1 MNMGKELSNGKMDKE
16 AIKHTIQTK
25 YLNSYKVIVAGGRDF
40 DNYEFLKEKLDEI
53 SKMAQ
58 EKIRE
63 ITNSQELNDLKVKV
77 LGKKGELTE
86 ILKGM
91 GQIAAEQ
98 RPVVGS
104 MINNVRKEIEEL
116 ISNKEEEFKQKEL
129 KEKLEKEKIDVTL
142 PAKKVKRGSKHP
154 LNRIIEEVEDL
165 FVSMGYDVVSGPE
178 LETDE
183 YCFERLNLPKGHPA
197 RDMQDSFYITEEY
210 LLRTQTSAVQA
221 RTMMANEE
229 KSPIRVICPGK
240 TYRKEDDAT
249 HSHQFNQVE
258 GLVIDKNITFADL
271 KGTLEVFMKHML
283 GENTE
288 LRFRPSYFP
297 FTEPSYEVDV
307 TCFKCGGKGCNLCK
321 QTGWIELLG
330 SGMVHPNVLKMN
342 GYDPEKY
349 SGFAFGTGLDR
360 LAMFK
365 YGITDMRL
373 LYTNDVRFLSQFD
386 RKD

>member
-1 MNMGKELSNGKMDKE
+1 M
-16 AIKHTIQTK
+16 
-25 YLNSYKVIVAGGRDF
+25 
-40 DNYEFLKEKLDEI
+40 KEKLEEI
-53 SKMAQ
+53 SKLTK
-58 EKIRE
+58 EKVE
-63 ITNSQELNDLKVKV
+63 QITTSQELKELKAKV
-77 LGKKGELTE
+77 LGKKSELTE
-86 ILKGM
+86 ILRGM
-91 GQIAAEQ
+91 GQIAAGQ
-98 RPVVGS
+98 RPVVGELV
-104 MINNVRKEIEEL
+104 NKVRTEIEEM
-116 ISNKEEEFKQKEL
+116 IDSKEKEFEEAEL
-129 KEKLEKEKIDVTL
+129 KRKLEAEKIDITL
-142 PAKKVKRGSKHP
+142 PATRIKRGSIHP
-154 LNRIIEEVEDL
+154 LNRIIEDVEDL
-165 FVSMGYDVVSGPE
+165 FVSMGYDVITGPE

-183 YCFERLNLPKGHPA
+183 YCFERLNLPKDHPA
-197 RDMQDSFYITEEY
+197 RDMQDSFYITTEY
-210 LLRTQTSAVQA
+210 LLRTQTSSVQA
-221 RTMMANEE
+221 RTMMANTE
-229 KSPIRVICPGK
+229 KTPIRMICPGK

-258 GLVIDKNITFADL
+258 GLVVDKNISFANL
-271 KGTLEVFMKHML
+271 KGTLEVFVKRLL
-283 GENTE
+283 GEKTQ

-297 FTEPSYEVDV
+297 FTEPSYEVDA

-342 GYDPEKY
+342 GYDPDVY

>member
-1 MNMGKELSNGKMDKE
+1 M
-16 AIKHTIQTK
+16 
-25 YLNSYKVIVAGGRDF
+25 
-40 DNYEFLKEKLDEI
+40 KEKLESI
-53 SKMAQ
+53 KKLAEEKVSKIQ
-58 EKIRE
+58 ER
-63 ITNSQELNDLKVKV
+63 QDLNDLKVKI

-86 ILKGM
+86 ILRGM
-91 GQIAAEQ
+91 GSLSPEERPKMGSLVNSVRAEIETL
-98 RPVVGS
+98 
-104 MINNVRKEIEEL
+104 INKKEQEIEE
-116 ISNKEEEFKQKEL
+116 KEL
-129 KEKLEKEKIDVTL
+129 AKKLEDEKIDISL
-142 PAKKVKRGSKHP
+142 PGTKVKRGSKHP
-154 LNRIIEEVEDL
+154 LNRVIEEVEDL

-197 RDMQDSFYITEEY
+197 RDMQDSFYITSEY

-229 KSPIRVICPGK
+229 KTPIRVICPGK

-258 GLVIDKNITFADL
+258 GLVIDKNISFADL
-271 KGTLEVFMKHML
+271 KGTLEIFMKKML
-283 GENTE
+283 GENTK

-297 FTEPSYEVDV
+297 FTEPSFEDDV
-307 TCFKCGGKGCNLCK
+307 SCFKCGGKGCNLCK

-342 GYDPEKY
+342 GYDPEVY

-373 LYTNDVRFLSQFD
+373 LYANDVKFLSQFD
-386 RKD
+386 RMDK

>member
-1 MNMGKELSNGKMDKE
+1 MNMKERLE
-16 AIKHTIQTK
+16 
-25 YLNSYKVIVAGGRDF
+25 
-40 DNYEFLKEKLDEI
+40 EI
-53 SKMAQ
+53 SKMTK
-58 EKIRE
+58 EKVE
-63 ITNSQELNDLKVKV
+63 QITTSQELKELKAKV
-77 LGKKGELTE
+77 LGKKSELTE
-86 ILKGM
+86 ILRGM

-98 RPVVGS
+98 RPVVGELV
-104 MINNVRKEIEEL
+104 NKVRTEIEEV
-116 ISNKEEEFKQKEL
+116 IDSKEKEFEEAEL
-129 KEKLEKEKIDVTL
+129 KRKVEAEKIDITL
-142 PAKKVKRGSKHP
+142 PATRIKRGSIHP
-154 LNRIIEEVEDL
+154 LNRIIEDVEDL
-165 FVSMGYDVVSGPE
+165 FVSMGYDVITGPE

-183 YCFERLNLPKGHPA
+183 YCFERLNLPKDHPA
-197 RDMQDSFYITEEY
+197 RDMQDSFYITTEY
-210 LLRTQTSAVQA
+210 LLRTQTSSVQA
-221 RTMMANEE
+221 RTMMANTE
-229 KSPIRVICPGK
+229 KTPIRMICPGK

-258 GLVIDKNITFADL
+258 GLVVDKDISFANL
-271 KGTLEVFMKHML
+271 KGTLEVFVKRLL
-283 GENTE
+283 GEKTQ

-297 FTEPSYEVDV
+297 FTEPSYEVDA

-330 SGMVHPNVLKMN
+330 SGMIHPNVLKMN
-342 GYDPEKY
+342 GYDPDVY

>member
-1 MNMGKELSNGKMDKE
+1 MEEK
-16 AIKHTIQTK
+16 IKQIRVK
-25 YLNSYKVIVAGGRDF
+25 A
-40 DNYEFLKEKLDEI
+40 EDEI
-53 SKMAQ
+53 SKI
-58 EKIRE
+58 ETIHD
-63 ITNSQELNDLKVKV
+63 LNEVKVKI

-86 ILKGM
+86 ILRGM
-91 GQIAAEQ
+91 GSLSPEE
-98 RPVVGS
+98 RPVIGS
-104 MINNVRKEIEEL
+104 LVNKVRDEIEGLITSKENEL
-116 ISNKEEEFKQKEL
+116 KKKEL
-129 KEKLEKEKIDVTL
+129 QEKLQSEKIDVTL
-142 PAKKVKRGSKHP
+142 PATKVKRGSKHP

-178 LETDE
+178 LESDE

-197 RDMQDSFYITEEY
+197 RDMQDSFYITTEY

-221 RTMMANEE
+221 RAMMANTE
-229 KSPIRVICPGK
+229 KTPIRIIVPGK
-240 TYRKEDDAT
+240 TYRREDDAT

-258 GLVIDKNITFADL
+258 GLVVDKNISFADL
-271 KGTLEVFMKHML
+271 KGTLEIFMRKML
-283 GENTE
+283 GENTQ

-330 SGMVHPNVLKMN
+330 SGVVHPNVLRMN
-342 GYDPEKY
+342 GYDPDVY

-373 LYTNDVRFLSQFD
+373 LYTNDVKFLSQFD